1 MFVSGKSCSKA
12 SLANCAHTDCW
23 KWARTVMWYLVHSDW
38 NESEWG
44 FLRRCR
50 SHGVTC
56 AVFTLRGFWD
66 MWKMDFSPPPTSNRQ
81 TDIYVPLLDRRSQ
94 ISPTMIRDPTEM
106 TQKKYKYT
114 LQSEIGITFLL
125 ELFFWMDGEKF
136 KWALLN

>member
-1 MFVSGKSCSKA
+1 MFFFLIFSLCSTCVCMFVSGKSCSKA

-94 ISPTMIRDPTEM
+94 ISCKQHPPWFGIP
-106 TQKKYKYT
+106 QKWPKKSINILYIQK
-114 LQSEIGITFLL
+114 
-125 ELFFWMDGEKF
+125 
-136 KWALLN
+136 